1 MMFSESCKDCPWY
14 YHVDAFIELD
24 GTEFDERDECRY
36 DNDEYECVLEE
47 DEEEFYKQLE
57 KERVK

>member
-1 MMFSESCKDCPWY
+1 MRMMFSESCKDCPWY

-47 DEEEFYKQLE
+47 DERDE
-57 KERVK
+57 